1 MAIFFGWKL
10 AISLYFNSLD
20 QCIFSLPLSLF
31 NNYSQQELL
40 FNRK

>member
-1 MAIFFGWKL
+1 MAIFLVEKL

-20 QCIFSLPLSLF
+20 QCIFSLPLFLF
-31 NNYSQQELL
+31 NNDSQQELL